1 MPRPPTG
8 RAHPTAVGRQWATGA
23 QRRGVA
29 DVLVGRVMV
38 LFPAGAALT
47 ALAGRATC
55 EPMTEPPENQEPPDS
70 LIPYDEIVQD
80 SLRQVVRRVLQDVS
94 IGGGLP
100 GAHHFFI
107 AFRTR
112 FPGVDMPRHLLERY
126 PEEMTVVLQHRY
138 WDLLVSDEH
147 FEVGLTFNQVPAKL
161 SIPYRAISGF
171 VDPAV
176 NFALQFIVQM
186 PELDEEPEVEP
197 VVEGEPG
204 SNVVSFDFKRKK

>member
-1 MPRPPTG
+1 
-8 RAHPTAVGRQWATGA
+8 
-23 QRRGVA
+23 
-29 DVLVGRVMV
+29 
-38 LFPAGAALT
+38 
-47 ALAGRATC
+47 
-55 EPMTEPPENQEPPDS
+55 MTEPPEDTPDS

-80 SLRQVVRRVLQDVS
+80 SLRLVVKRVLGD
-94 IGGGLP
+94 IAAAGGLP

-112 FPGVDMPRHLLERY
+112 HPGVDMPKHLLERY
-126 PEEMTVVLQHRY
+126 PEEMTIVIQHRY
-138 WDLLVSDEH
+138 WDLAVEEEH

-176 NFALQFIVQM
+176 NFALQFSVAM
-186 PELDEEPEVEP
+186 PEPDPEPEAQEEPQSD
-197 VVEGEPG
+197 GSG